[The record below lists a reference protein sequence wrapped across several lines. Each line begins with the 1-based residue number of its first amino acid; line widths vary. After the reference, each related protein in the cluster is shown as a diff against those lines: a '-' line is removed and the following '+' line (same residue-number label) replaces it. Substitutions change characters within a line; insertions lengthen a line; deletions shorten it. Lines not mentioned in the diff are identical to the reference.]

1 MQDYVPLEEGCL
13 FLTDTKALQE
23 LAAGTPQK
31 SQKQMSIL
39 TALPPAPQEGDK
51 REPLCVP
58 GERQCMLIPTLA
70 SLATHGES
78 LPLLTT
84 VRLGNLPVLLTESP
98 KVTQSR

>member
-1 MQDYVPLEEGCL
+1 MQGYVPLEEGCL

-51 REPLCVP
+51 REPLCVL
-58 GERQCMLIPTLA
+58 GERQCMA

-78 LPLLTT
+78 PPLLTA
-84 VRLGNLPVLLTESP
+84 VHLGNLPVLLIESP
-98 KVTQSR
+98 KVTQSK